1 MVRLARIRAD
11 DPGRW
16 RKMDRQSVDFPAG
29 LQSNQTPG
37 AQISNVAAL
46 TWRLSIPAGPAG
58 RYRLAQLDDY
68 SGLSRRSF
76 RWQAGFYISLEAR
89 ASHPNI
95 PGTWGFGVWN
105 DPFSMGLLN
114 RAGEGR
120 KTTSLRL
127 PALPD
132 TAWFFYAS
140 PPSYLSVRDDL
151 PAQGWL
157 AATFRASSVPPAVLA
172 TAILGI
178 PLLLFPP
185 VVRIIRRAL
194 RKFVTQ
200 DAALL
205 VLDPSEGHRYDL
217 TWEREAVIFQVDGQN
232 VLKTSVVPKSNLGL
246 VIWLDNQY
254 MALSP
259 GGRIGYGMH
268 ANPEPAWIEVRNI
281 EHQS

>member
-1 MVRLARIRAD
+1 
-11 DPGRW
+11 
-16 RKMDRQSVDFPAG
+16 MDRQSVDFPAG
-29 LQSNQTPG
+29 LQPNLTPG
-37 AQISNVAAL
+37 AQILNAAPL
-46 TWRLSIPAGPAG
+46 TWRLCIPAGPAG
-58 RYRLAQLDDY
+58 SYRLAQLDDY

-76 RWQAGFYISLEAR
+76 PWQVGFHLSLEAR

-95 PGTWGFGVWN
+95 PGTWGFGLWN
-105 DPFSMGLLN
+105 DPFSMGFLN

-120 KTTSLRL
+120 KRILLRL

-132 TAWFFYAS
+132 TAWFFYSS

-157 AATFRASSVPPAVLA
+157 AATFRASNIPPAVLA
-172 TAILGI
+172 PAILGF

-185 VVRIIRRAL
+185 VARKIRRGL
-194 RKFVTQ
+194 RKLVTQ

-205 VLDPSEGHRYDL
+205 VLDPSEWHRYDL
-217 TWEREAVIFQVDGQN
+217 TWESEDVIFQVDGQN
-232 VLKTSVVPKSNLGL
+232 VFNTSVVPHSRLGL
-246 VIWLDNQY
+246 VVWLDNQY
-254 MALSP
+254 MAFSP
-259 GGRIGYGMH
+259 NGRIGYGML